1 METPLSMRRVTRSQA
16 RSASRKQKNKHYES
30 SRSISSGNNDRAV
43 FQDITND
50 SPINGVAKENSPFSS
65 AAKNGALPKKTP
77 GSGEALLRGQVK
89 ILLEK
94 VEEGAEA
101 INKLSNRQPA
111 PFFPGLGI
119 LPISPGLLAAPTP
132 ANTPQIFTNSRVKE
146 ETGDN
151 EKSAEFQECVLN
163 RGPLVHLFNSPNES
177 EASDISST
185 VSSSVT
191 YQGSVVCSSYDD
203 NWSIQ
208 ANASA
213 CAEDEEVE
221 CDEFE
226 EDTDNDDDDEKEHD
240 GENEEEYLDELC
252 EGLRKITVE
261 DREAKLPEFTG
272 KHTRFIYNSDD
283 EIEEEEEIVAPKAQS
298 PSMVVL
304 KGLPVPEGKHLRF
317 HEEDE
322 E

>member
-16 RSASRKQKNKHYES
+16 RSASQKNKHYQAS
-30 SRSISSGNNDRAV
+30 SRSRSSGNNDRAV

-50 SPINGVAKENSPFSS
+50 SPINGVARENSPFSS

-101 INKLSNRQPA
+101 INKLSNRQSS
-111 PFFPGLGI
+111 PFFPGLEI

-146 ETGDN
+146 EAG
-151 EKSAEFQECVLN
+151 
-163 RGPLVHLFNSPNES
+163 LFFSLDES

-191 YQGSVVCSSYDD
+191 YQGSVVCSSYG
-203 NWSIQ
+203 
-208 ANASA
+208 
-213 CAEDEEVE
+213 
-221 CDEFE
+221 
-226 EDTDNDDDDEKEHD
+226 HG

-272 KHTRFIYNSDD
+272 KHMRFIYNSDD
-283 EIEEEEEIVAPKAQS
+283 EIEGEEEIVAPKAQS